1 MDFYLRLQDFEKG
14 AAEVGSFTDTTSQP
28 TPYHHPDNPNITFWD
43 LPGIGTDGFPP
54 DTYCEQVA
62 LKNYDTFLIF
72 TETRFRKDV
81 SFLVETISSIDKKF
95 FFVRSKIDQ
104 DVRNQKSSKAPGS
117 FCEADMLAKM
127 RLESLKTLGDRLRN
141 KQHVFLISNTY
152 PEKWDFKHLTL
163 AILDVLP
170 TDLRECLTLSLGV
183 LKSLSTETLARKVEV
198 LEGRTRLVALASA
211 AAALVPIPGVSAA
224 ADISMIYKELEFYR
238 FQLGLPKL
246 GSDEFKKLTGATQ
259 AKVKICL
266 SILELAAKGATW
278 LAAYASE
285 TAAEEAV
292 RLILPGLGLV
302 IASAM
307 SVGATYMALTDCLKK
322 MEEAAFAVL
331 HEAVEK
337 SARDLP

>member
-1 MDFYLRLQDFEKG
+1 MD
-14 AAEVGSFTDTTSQP
+14 T
-28 TPYHHPDNPNITFWD
+28 
-43 LPGIGTDGFPP
+43 
-54 DTYCEQVA
+54 
-62 LKNYDTFLIF
+62 YDTFLIF

-81 SFLVETISSIDKKF
+81 SVLVDTISSIDKKF

-104 DVRNQKSSKAPGS
+104 DVENEKFSRAPGS
-117 FCEADMLAKM
+117 FCEEDMLVKI

-141 KQHVFLISNTY
+141 DEQHVFLISNKY
-152 PEKWDFKHLTL
+152 PEKWDFKNLTL
-163 AILDVLP
+163 AVLDVLP

-307 SVGATYMALTDCLKK
+307 SVGAIYMALTDCLKK